1 MALLPF
7 LVAMV
12 ASLMDPLSWL
22 GYLGAG
28 AFIKSRWLSV
38 SCGVAW
44 RLLLYLMIV
53 LPSLLQSQSSPSA
66 RNFFAGLASAAL
78 ATFIVNVISSAI
90 RKNAA
95 QPAAPT
101 DNDGTPPIGG

>member
-1 MALLPF
+1 MVLLQF
-7 LVAMV
+7 LVAMA
-12 ASLMDPLSWL
+12 ASLLDPLSWL

-38 SCGVAW
+38 SCGVTW

-53 LPSLLQSQSSPSA
+53 LPSLLQAQSSPSV

-78 ATFIVNVISSAI
+78 ATFIVNVIASAV

-95 QPAAPT
+95 QPAAPA
-101 DNDGTPPIGG
+101 DSDGTPPNGG